1 MASISKETIKGLI
14 ETIQNLY
21 MADDIPWVIG
31 YSGGKDSTATLQLV
45 WYAIRELDPSKWLDS
60 PYLRQVD
67 EESLLTLLQRKPDG
81 FKTLLN
87 SSYSFIRDIVL
98 RRDILITILKI
109 RPHYIKLIPA
119 KHLSER
125 LFSIVNQAIE
135 KDTDELSKK
144 LLIDALVVAK
154 QELLDYKD
162 AQTMEIKE
170 NTSPSSSKTPSDT
183 GDETLP
189 NNTLSPSDEAE
200 NPNDESTEPEVNKE
214 SIEEPKELS
223 KEPVV
228 EIESEKESVST
239 KENND
244 NNNNSTDNSSLDPT
258 IQKAFMDASLGD
270 FTKSLEQKIIAI
282 VTDNNVKTNQEI
294 KELVIQHITQLSKN
308 LTAQQ
313 QTLELL
319 QQTLNEP
326 SKALINRFTEES
338 EKVSVCIN
346 DIHTILENQY
356 NEAKALSTNF
366 STLLEKPTQ
375 DFYNSLETQVINK
388 MNSCIN
394 DESGMQLQVEE
405 IKKKSIGSIEK
416 STQVVVDTT
425 NNLID
430 ALTTRYNQQKKIIE
444 EANNF
449 FDKKGLIQNIT
460 IIAVFVNLLLLFF
473 IFVTL
478 LIRG

>member
-1 MASISKETIKGLI
+1 MRPRSPEVIK
-14 ETIQNLY
+14 NL
-21 MADDIPWVIG
+21 
-31 YSGGKDSTATLQLV
+31 Q
-45 WYAIRELDPSKWLDS
+45 ELDPSKWLDS
-60 PYLRQVD
+60 PYLRQAD
-67 EESLLTLLQRKPDG
+67 EESLLTLLQRKPEG
-81 FKTLLN
+81 FNTLLN

-109 RPHYIKLIPA
+109 RPYYIKLIPV

-144 LLIDALVVAK
+144 LLIDALAVAK

-162 AQTMEIKE
+162 TQTMELKE
-170 NTSPSSSKTPSDT
+170 NTSPSSSTPQDIKAPSDT
-183 GDETLP
+183 VDETLP
-189 NNTLSPSDEAE
+189 DNTPSPSDELE
-200 NPNDESTEPEVNKE
+200 KPDDVPTEDEVNKE
-214 SIEEPKELS
+214 STEES
-223 KEPVV
+223 KEPIKEPVD
-228 EIESEKESVST
+228 EIESDIESIST
-239 KENND
+239 KESND
-244 NNNNSTDNSSLDPT
+244 ENSSTDTSSLDPT

-294 KELVIQHITQLSKN
+294 KELVTQHITQLSNN

-338 EKVSVCIN
+338 EKVSVRIN

-375 DFYNSLETQVINK
+375 DFYNSLETQIINK

>member
-1 MASISKETIKGLI
+1 MRPRSPEVIK
-14 ETIQNLY
+14 NL
-21 MADDIPWVIG
+21 
-31 YSGGKDSTATLQLV
+31 Q
-45 WYAIRELDPSKWLDS
+45 ELDPSKWLDS
-60 PYLRQVD
+60 PYLRQAD
-67 EESLLTLLQRKPDG
+67 EESLLTLLQRKPEG

-109 RPHYIKLIPA
+109 RPHYIKLIPV

-144 LLIDALVVAK
+144 LLIDALSVAK

-170 NTSPSSSKTPSDT
+170 NISPSSSDQQDIKTPSDT
-183 GDETLP
+183 GDERIP
-189 NNTLSPSDEAE
+189 NPPPSPSADAE
-200 NPNDESTEPEVNKE
+200 KPDDVPTEDEVNKE
-214 SIEEPKELS
+214 STEES
-223 KEPVV
+223 KEPIKEPVD
-228 EIESEKESVST
+228 EIESDIESVST
-239 KENND
+239 KESND
-244 NNNNSTDNSSLDPT
+244 ENSSTDTSSLDPT
-258 IQKAFMDASLGD
+258 IQKAFMDALLGD

-294 KELVIQHITQLSKN
+294 KELVTQYITQLSNN

-338 EKVSVCIN
+338 EKVTVRIS
-346 DIHTILENQY
+346 DIQSILENQY
-356 NEAKALSTNF
+356 NEAKTLSTNF

-405 IKKKSIGSIEK
+405 IKKKSIESIEK
-416 STQVVVDTT
+416 STQVVKDTT

-430 ALTTRYNQQKKIIE
+430 ALTTRYNQQKEIIE
-444 EANNF
+444 KSNNF

>member
-1 MASISKETIKGLI
+1 MRPRSPEVIK
-14 ETIQNLY
+14 NL
-21 MADDIPWVIG
+21 
-31 YSGGKDSTATLQLV
+31 Q
-45 WYAIRELDPSKWLDS
+45 ELDPSKWLDS
-60 PYLRQVD
+60 PYLRQAD
-67 EESLLTLLQRKPDG
+67 EESLLTLLQRKPEG

-109 RPHYIKLIPA
+109 RPHYIKLIPV

-144 LLIDALVVAK
+144 LLIDALSVAK

-170 NTSPSSSKTPSDT
+170 NISPSSSVQQDIKTPSDT
-183 GDETLP
+183 GDERIP
-189 NNTLSPSDEAE
+189 NPPPSPSADAE
-200 NPNDESTEPEVNKE
+200 KPDDVPTEDEVNKE
-214 SIEEPKELS
+214 STEEPKVPI
-223 KEPVV
+223 KEPLD
-228 EIESEKESVST
+228 EIESDIESVST
-239 KENND
+239 KESND
-244 NNNNSTDNSSLDPT
+244 ENNSTNSSSLDPI

-294 KELVIQHITQLSKN
+294 KVLVTEHITQLSNN

-338 EKVSVCIN
+338 EKVTVRIS
-346 DIHTILENQY
+346 DIQSILENQY
-356 NEAKALSTNF
+356 NEAKTLSTNF

-375 DFYNSLETQVINK
+375 DFYNSLETQIINK

-394 DESGMQLQVEE
+394 DESGMQLQVQE
-405 IKKKSIGSIEK
+405 INKKSIESIEK
-416 STQVVVDTT
+416 STQVVKDTT

-430 ALTTRYNQQKKIIE
+430 ALTTRYNQQKEIIE
-444 EANNF
+444 KANNF

>member
-1 MASISKETIKGLI
+1 MRPRSPEVIK
-14 ETIQNLY
+14 NL
-21 MADDIPWVIG
+21 
-31 YSGGKDSTATLQLV
+31 Q
-45 WYAIRELDPSKWLDS
+45 ELDPSKWLDS
-60 PYLRQVD
+60 PYLRQAD
-67 EESLLTLLQRKPDG
+67 EESLLTLLQRKPEG

-109 RPHYIKLIPA
+109 RPHYIKLIPV

-125 LFSIVNQAIE
+125 LFSIVNHAIE

-144 LLIDALVVAK
+144 LLIDALDVAK
-154 QELLDYKD
+154 QELSDYKD

-170 NTSPSSSKTPSDT
+170 NTSPSSSTQQDIKTPSDT

-189 NNTLSPSDEAE
+189 DTPTSPSDELE
-200 NPNDESTEPEVNKE
+200 KPKEVSTEPKVNEESTEKPKEPIVEIETEKE
-214 SIEEPKELS
+214 SI
-223 KEPVV
+223 
-228 EIESEKESVST
+228 ST
-239 KENND
+239 KENNNNDID
-244 NNNNSTDNSSLDPT
+244 NPSLDPI
-258 IQKAFMDASLGD
+258 IQKVFMDASLGD

-294 KELVIQHITQLSKN
+294 KELVTQHITQLSNN

-326 SKALINRFTEES
+326 SKALINRFSEES
-338 EKVSVCIN
+338 EKVSIRISEIN
-346 DIHTILENQY
+346 TLLENQY
-356 NEAKALSTNF
+356 NQAKELSTNF
-366 STLLEKPTQ
+366 SIVLEKPTQ
-375 DFYNSLETQVINK
+375 DLYDSLEKEIIHQIN
-388 MNSCIN
+388 NCIIN
-394 DESGMQLQVEE
+394 ESGIQLQVEE
-405 IKKKSIGSIEK
+405 IKNKSIESIENSNQAVK
-416 STQVVVDTT
+416 DTA

-430 ALTTRYNQQKKIIE
+430 ALTTRYNQQKEIIE
-444 EANNF
+444 KANNF

-473 IFVTL
+473 IFITL
-478 LIRG
+478 LLRG

>member
-1 MASISKETIKGLI
+1 MRPRSPEVIK
-14 ETIQNLY
+14 NL
-21 MADDIPWVIG
+21 
-31 YSGGKDSTATLQLV
+31 Q
-45 WYAIRELDPSKWLDS
+45 ELDPSKWLDS
-60 PYLRQVD
+60 PYLRQAD
-67 EESLLTLLQRKPDG
+67 EESLLTLLQRKPEG

-109 RPHYIKLIPA
+109 RPHYIKLIPV

-144 LLIDALVVAK
+144 LLIDALSVAK

-170 NTSPSSSKTPSDT
+170 NISPSSSAQQDIKMPSDT
-183 GDETLP
+183 GDERIP
-189 NNTLSPSDEAE
+189 NPSPSPSDDAEKPDDVPTEA
-200 NPNDESTEPEVNKE
+200 EVNKE
-214 SIEEPKELS
+214 STEEPKELI
-223 KEPVV
+223 KEPVD
-228 EIESEKESVST
+228 EIESETESVST
-239 KENND
+239 KESNNE
-244 NNNNSTDNSSLDPT
+244 NNSTDSSSLDPI

-294 KELVIQHITQLSKN
+294 KELVTQHITQLSNN

>member
-1 MASISKETIKGLI
+1 MRPRSPEVIK
-14 ETIQNLY
+14 NL
-21 MADDIPWVIG
+21 
-31 YSGGKDSTATLQLV
+31 Q
-45 WYAIRELDPSKWLDS
+45 ELDPSKWLDS
-60 PYLRQVD
+60 PYLRQAD
-67 EESLLTLLQRKPDG
+67 EESLLTLLQRKPEG

-144 LLIDALVVAK
+144 LLIDALAIAK

-170 NTSPSSSKTPSDT
+170 NTSPSSSTPQDTKTPSDT

-189 NNTLSPSDEAE
+189 NNPPSPSDEVE
-200 NPNDESTEPEVNKE
+200 TPNDESPEPEVNKE
-214 SIEEPKELS
+214 SIEEPEELM

-228 EIESEKESVST
+228 EIESETESVST

-244 NNNNSTDNSSLDPT
+244 NNNSTDNSSLDSA
-258 IQKAFMDASLGD
+258 IQKAFMAASLGD

-282 VTDNNVKTNQEI
+282 VADNNVKTNQEI
-294 KELVIQHITQLSKN
+294 KELVTQHITQLSNN

-338 EKVSVCIN
+338 EKVTVRIS
-346 DIHTILENQY
+346 DIQSILENQY
-356 NEAKALSTNF
+356 NEAKTLSTNF

-405 IKKKSIGSIEK
+405 IKKKSIWSIEK
-416 STQVVVDTT
+416 STQVVKDTT

-430 ALTTRYNQQKKIIE
+430 ALTTRYNQQKEIIE
-444 EANNF
+444 KSNNF

>member
-1 MASISKETIKGLI
+1 MRPRSPEVIK
-14 ETIQNLY
+14 NL
-21 MADDIPWVIG
+21 
-31 YSGGKDSTATLQLV
+31 Q
-45 WYAIRELDPSKWLDS
+45 ELDPSKWLDS
-60 PYLRQVD
+60 PYLRQAD
-67 EESLLTLLQRKPDG
+67 EESLLTLLQRKPEG

-109 RPHYIKLIPA
+109 RPHYIKLIPV

-144 LLIDALVVAK
+144 LLIDALDVAK
-154 QELLDYKD
+154 QELSDYKD

-170 NTSPSSSKTPSDT
+170 NTSPSSSTQQDIKTPSDT

-189 NNTLSPSDEAE
+189 DTPTSPSDELE
-200 NPNDESTEPEVNKE
+200 KPKEVSTEPKVNEESTEKPKEPIVEIETEKE
-214 SIEEPKELS
+214 SI
-223 KEPVV
+223 
-228 EIESEKESVST
+228 ST
-239 KENND
+239 KENNNNDID
-244 NNNNSTDNSSLDPT
+244 NPSLDPI
-258 IQKAFMDASLGD
+258 IQKVFMDASLGD

-282 VTDNNVKTNQEI
+282 VNDNNVKTNQEI
-294 KELVIQHITQLSKN
+294 KELVTQHITQLSNN

-326 SKALINRFTEES
+326 SKALINRFSEES
-338 EKVSVCIN
+338 EKVSIRISEIN
-346 DIHTILENQY
+346 TLLENQY
-356 NEAKALSTNF
+356 NQAKELSTNF
-366 STLLEKPTQ
+366 SIVLEKPTQ
-375 DFYNSLETQVINK
+375 DLYDSLEKEIIHQIN
-388 MNSCIN
+388 NCIIN
-394 DESGMQLQVEE
+394 ESGIQLQVEE
-405 IKKKSIGSIEK
+405 IKNKSIESIENSNQAVK
-416 STQVVVDTT
+416 DTA

-430 ALTTRYNQQKKIIE
+430 ALTTRYNQQKEIIE
-444 EANNF
+444 KANNF

-473 IFVTL
+473 IFITL
-478 LIRG
+478 LLRG

>member
-1 MASISKETIKGLI
+1 MRPRSPEVIK
-14 ETIQNLY
+14 NL
-21 MADDIPWVIG
+21 
-31 YSGGKDSTATLQLV
+31 Q
-45 WYAIRELDPSKWLDS
+45 ELDPSKWLDS
-60 PYLRQVD
+60 PYLRQAD
-67 EESLLTLLQRKPDG
+67 EESLMTLLQRKPEG

-144 LLIDALVVAK
+144 LLIDALAVAK

-170 NTSPSSSKTPSDT
+170 NTSPSSSTPQDTKTPSDT

-189 NNTLSPSDEAE
+189 NNPPSPSDEVE
-200 NPNDESTEPEVNKE
+200 TPNDESPEPEVNKE
-214 SIEEPKELS
+214 SIEEPEELM

-228 EIESEKESVST
+228 EIESETESVLT

-244 NNNNSTDNSSLDPT
+244 NNNSTDNSSLDPA
-258 IQKAFMDASLGD
+258 IQKAFMAASLGD

-294 KELVIQHITQLSKN
+294 KELVTQHITQLSNN

-338 EKVSVCIN
+338 EKVSVRIN

-375 DFYNSLETQVINK
+375 DFYNSLETQIINK

>member
-1 MASISKETIKGLI
+1 MRPRSPEVIK
-14 ETIQNLY
+14 NL
-21 MADDIPWVIG
+21 
-31 YSGGKDSTATLQLV
+31 Q
-45 WYAIRELDPSKWLDS
+45 ELDPSKWLDS
-60 PYLRQVD
+60 PYLRQAD
-67 EESLLTLLQRKPDG
+67 EESLLTLLQRKPEG

-109 RPHYIKLIPA
+109 RPHYIKLIPV

-144 LLIDALVVAK
+144 LLIDALSVAK

-170 NTSPSSSKTPSDT
+170 NISPP
-183 GDETLP
+183 P
-189 NNTLSPSDEAE
+189 SPSDDV
-200 NPNDESTEPEVNKE
+200 PTEDEVNKE
-214 SIEEPKELS
+214 STEEPKEPI
-223 KEPVV
+223 KEPVD
-228 EIESEKESVST
+228 EIKSETESVPTKES
-239 KENND
+239 ND
-244 NNNNSTDNSSLDPT
+244 ENNSTDSSSLDPT

-294 KELVIQHITQLSKN
+294 KELVTQHITQLSNN
-308 LTAQQ
+308 LNAQQ
-313 QTLELL
+313 QTLDLL

-338 EKVSVCIN
+338 EKVTVCIS
-346 DIHTILENQY
+346 DIQSILENQY
-356 NEAKALSTNF
+356 NEAKTLSTNF

-375 DFYNSLETQVINK
+375 DLYNSLETQIINN

-394 DESGMQLQVEE
+394 DESGMQLQVQE
-405 IKKKSIGSIEK
+405 IKNKSIESIEK
-416 STQVVVDTT
+416 STQVVKDTT

-430 ALTTRYNQQKKIIE
+430 ALTTRYNQQKEIIE
-444 EANNF
+444 KSNNF

>member
-1 MASISKETIKGLI
+1 MRPRSPEVIK
-14 ETIQNLY
+14 NL
-21 MADDIPWVIG
+21 
-31 YSGGKDSTATLQLV
+31 Q
-45 WYAIRELDPSKWLDS
+45 ELDPSKWLDS
-60 PYLRQVD
+60 PYLRQAD
-67 EESLLTLLQRKPDG
+67 EESLLTLLQRKPEG

-87 SSYSFIRDIVL
+87 SSYSFILDIVL

-109 RPHYIKLIPA
+109 RPHYIKLIPV

-144 LLIDALVVAK
+144 LLIDALDVAK
-154 QELLDYKD
+154 QELSDYKD

-170 NTSPSSSKTPSDT
+170 NTSPSSSTQQDIKTPSDT

-189 NNTLSPSDEAE
+189 DTPTSPSDELE
-200 NPNDESTEPEVNKE
+200 KPKEVSTEPKVNEESTEKPKEPIVEIETEKE
-214 SIEEPKELS
+214 SI
-223 KEPVV
+223 
-228 EIESEKESVST
+228 ST
-239 KENND
+239 KENNNNDID
-244 NNNNSTDNSSLDPT
+244 NPSLDPI
-258 IQKAFMDASLGD
+258 IQKVFMDASLGD

-294 KELVIQHITQLSKN
+294 KELVTQHITQLSNN

-326 SKALINRFTEES
+326 SKALINRFSEES
-338 EKVSVCIN
+338 EKVSIRISEIN
-346 DIHTILENQY
+346 TLLENQY
-356 NEAKALSTNF
+356 NQAKELSTNF
-366 STLLEKPTQ
+366 SIVLEKPTQ
-375 DFYNSLETQVINK
+375 DLYDSLEKEIIHQIN
-388 MNSCIN
+388 NCIIN
-394 DESGMQLQVEE
+394 ESGIQLQVEE
-405 IKKKSIGSIEK
+405 IKNKSIESIENSNQAVK
-416 STQVVVDTT
+416 DTS

-430 ALTTRYNQQKKIIE
+430 ALTTRYNQQKEIIE
-444 EANNF
+444 KANNF

-473 IFVTL
+473 IFITL
-478 LIRG
+478 LLRG

>member
-1 MASISKETIKGLI
+1 MRPRSPEVIK
-14 ETIQNLY
+14 NL
-21 MADDIPWVIG
+21 
-31 YSGGKDSTATLQLV
+31 Q
-45 WYAIRELDPSKWLDS
+45 ELDPSKWLDS
-60 PYLRQVD
+60 PYLRQAD

-109 RPHYIKLIPA
+109 RPHYIKLIPV

-144 LLIDALVVAK
+144 LLIDALSVAK

-170 NTSPSSSKTPSDT
+170 NISPSSSAQQDIKMPSDT
-183 GDETLP
+183 GDERIP
-189 NNTLSPSDEAE
+189 NPSPSPSDDAEKPDDVPTEA
-200 NPNDESTEPEVNKE
+200 EVNKE
-214 SIEEPKELS
+214 STEEPKELI
-223 KEPVV
+223 KEPVD
-228 EIESEKESVST
+228 EIESETESVST
-239 KENND
+239 KESND
-244 NNNNSTDNSSLDPT
+244 ENNSTDSSSLDPI

-294 KELVIQHITQLSKN
+294 KELVTQHITQLSNN

>member
-1 MASISKETIKGLI
+1 MRPRSPEVIK
-14 ETIQNLY
+14 NL
-21 MADDIPWVIG
+21 
-31 YSGGKDSTATLQLV
+31 Q
-45 WYAIRELDPSKWLDS
+45 ELDPSKWLDS
-60 PYLRQVD
+60 PYLRQAD

-109 RPHYIKLIPA
+109 RPHYIKLIPV

-144 LLIDALVVAK
+144 LLIDALSVAK

-162 AQTMEIKE
+162 TQTMEIKE
-170 NTSPSSSKTPSDT
+170 NISPSSSNQQDIKTPSDT
-183 GDETLP
+183 GDERIP
-189 NNTLSPSDEAE
+189 NPPLSPSADAE
-200 NPNDESTEPEVNKE
+200 KPDDVPTEDEVNKE
-214 SIEEPKELS
+214 STEES
-223 KEPVV
+223 KEPVD
-228 EIESEKESVST
+228 EIESDIESVST
-239 KENND
+239 KESND
-244 NNNNSTDNSSLDPT
+244 ENSSTDTSSLDPT
-258 IQKAFMDASLGD
+258 IQKAFMDASLSD

-294 KELVIQHITQLSKN
+294 KELVTQHITQLSKN

-338 EKVSVCIN
+338 EKVTVCIS
-346 DIHTILENQY
+346 DIQSILENQY
-356 NEAKALSTNF
+356 NEAKTLSTNF

-375 DFYNSLETQVINK
+375 DFYNSLETQIINK

>member
-1 MASISKETIKGLI
+1 MRPRSPEVIK
-14 ETIQNLY
+14 NL
-21 MADDIPWVIG
+21 
-31 YSGGKDSTATLQLV
+31 Q
-45 WYAIRELDPSKWLDS
+45 ELDPSKWLDS
-60 PYLRQVD
+60 PYLRQAD
-67 EESLLTLLQRKPDG
+67 EESLLTLLQRKPEG

-109 RPHYIKLIPA
+109 RPHYIKLIPV

-144 LLIDALVVAK
+144 LLIDALAVAK

-162 AQTMEIKE
+162 TQTMEIKE
-170 NTSPSSSKTPSDT
+170 NTSPSSSAQQDIKTPSDT
-183 GDETLP
+183 GDERIP
-189 NNTLSPSDEAE
+189 NPPPSPSDDAEKPDDVPTEA
-200 NPNDESTEPEVNKE
+200 EVNKE
-214 SIEEPKELS
+214 STEEPKELI
-223 KEPVV
+223 KEPVD
-228 EIESEKESVST
+228 EIESETESVST

-244 NNNNSTDNSSLDPT
+244 ENNSTDSSSIDPT

-294 KELVIQHITQLSKN
+294 KELVTQHITQLSNN
-308 LTAQQ
+308 LKTQQ
-313 QTLELL
+313 QTLDLL

-338 EKVSVCIN
+338 EKVSARIN

-388 MNSCIN
+388 MNSYIN

>member
-1 MASISKETIKGLI
+1 MRPRSPEVIK
-14 ETIQNLY
+14 NL
-21 MADDIPWVIG
+21 
-31 YSGGKDSTATLQLV
+31 Q
-45 WYAIRELDPSKWLDS
+45 ELDPSKWLDS
-60 PYLRQVD
+60 PYLRQAD
-67 EESLLTLLQRKPDG
+67 EESLLTLLQRKPEG

-109 RPHYIKLIPA
+109 RPHYIKLIPV

-144 LLIDALVVAK
+144 LLIDALSVAK

-170 NTSPSSSKTPSDT
+170 NISPSSSAQQDIKTPSDT
-183 GDETLP
+183 GDERIP
-189 NNTLSPSDEAE
+189 NPSPSPSDDAEKPDDVPTEA
-200 NPNDESTEPEVNKE
+200 EVNKE
-214 SIEEPKELS
+214 STEEPKELI
-223 KEPVV
+223 KEPVD
-228 EIESEKESVST
+228 EIESETESVST
-239 KENND
+239 KESND
-244 NNNNSTDNSSLDPT
+244 ENNSTDSSSLDPI

-294 KELVIQHITQLSKN
+294 KELVTQHITQLSNN

-338 EKVSVCIN
+338 EKVTARVS
-346 DIHTILENQY
+346 DIQSILENQY
-356 NEAKALSTNF
+356 NEAKTLSTNF

-388 MNSCIN
+388 MNSYIN

-416 STQVVVDTT
+416 STQVVIDTT

>member
-1 MASISKETIKGLI
+1 MRPRSPEVIK
-14 ETIQNLY
+14 NL
-21 MADDIPWVIG
+21 
-31 YSGGKDSTATLQLV
+31 Q
-45 WYAIRELDPSKWLDS
+45 ELDPSKWLDS
-60 PYLRQVD
+60 PYLRQAD
-67 EESLLTLLQRKPDG
+67 EESLLTLLQRKPEG

-144 LLIDALVVAK
+144 LLIDALAVAK

-170 NTSPSSSKTPSDT
+170 NTSPSSSTPQDTKTPSDT

-189 NNTLSPSDEAE
+189 NNPPSPSDEVE
-200 NPNDESTEPEVNKE
+200 TPNDESPEPEVNKE
-214 SIEEPKELS
+214 SIEEPEELM

-228 EIESEKESVST
+228 EIESETESVLT

-244 NNNNSTDNSSLDPT
+244 NNNSTDNSSLDPA

-282 VTDNNVKTNQEI
+282 VADNNVKTNQEI
-294 KELVIQHITQLSKN
+294 KELVTQHITQLSNN

-338 EKVSVCIN
+338 EKVSVRIN

-375 DFYNSLETQVINK
+375 DFYNSLETQIINK
-388 MNSCIN
+388 MNSCVN

>member
-1 MASISKETIKGLI
+1 MRPRSPEVIK
-14 ETIQNLY
+14 NL
-21 MADDIPWVIG
+21 
-31 YSGGKDSTATLQLV
+31 Q
-45 WYAIRELDPSKWLDS
+45 ELDPSKWLDS
-60 PYLRQVD
+60 PYLRQAD
-67 EESLLTLLQRKPDG
+67 EESLLTLLQRKPEG

-109 RPHYIKLIPA
+109 RPHYIKLIPV

-135 KDTDELSKK
+135 KNTDELSKK
-144 LLIDALVVAK
+144 LLIDALDVAK
-154 QELLDYKD
+154 QELSDYKD

-170 NTSPSSSKTPSDT
+170 NTSPSSSTQQDIKTPSDT

-189 NNTLSPSDEAE
+189 DTPTSPSDELE
-200 NPNDESTEPEVNKE
+200 KPKEVSTEPKVNEESTEKPKEPIVEIETEKE
-214 SIEEPKELS
+214 SI
-223 KEPVV
+223 
-228 EIESEKESVST
+228 ST
-239 KENND
+239 KENNNNDID
-244 NNNNSTDNSSLDPT
+244 NPSLDPI
-258 IQKAFMDASLGD
+258 IQKVFMDASLGD

-294 KELVIQHITQLSKN
+294 KELVTQHITQLSNN

-326 SKALINRFTEES
+326 SKALINRFSEES
-338 EKVSVCIN
+338 EKVSIRISEIN
-346 DIHTILENQY
+346 TLLENQY
-356 NEAKALSTNF
+356 NQAKELSTNF
-366 STLLEKPTQ
+366 SIVLEKPTQ
-375 DFYNSLETQVINK
+375 DLYDSLEKEIIHQIN
-388 MNSCIN
+388 NCIIN
-394 DESGMQLQVEE
+394 ESGIQLQVEE
-405 IKKKSIGSIEK
+405 IKNKSIESIENSNQAVK
-416 STQVVVDTT
+416 DTS

-430 ALTTRYNQQKKIIE
+430 ALTTRYNQQKEIIE
-444 EANNF
+444 KANNF

-473 IFVTL
+473 IFITL
-478 LIRG
+478 LLRG

>member
-1 MASISKETIKGLI
+1 MRPRSPEVIK
-14 ETIQNLY
+14 NL
-21 MADDIPWVIG
+21 
-31 YSGGKDSTATLQLV
+31 Q
-45 WYAIRELDPSKWLDS
+45 ELDPSKWLDS
-60 PYLRQVD
+60 PYLRQAD
-67 EESLLTLLQRKPDG
+67 EESLLTLLQRKPEG

-109 RPHYIKLIPA
+109 RPHYIKLIPV

-144 LLIDALVVAK
+144 LLIDALAVAK

-162 AQTMEIKE
+162 TQTMELKE
-170 NTSPSSSKTPSDT
+170 NTSPSSSTQQDIKAPSDT
-183 GDETLP
+183 VDETLP
-189 NNTLSPSDEAE
+189 DNTPSPSDELE
-200 NPNDESTEPEVNKE
+200 KPNEVSTEPEVNEE
-214 SIEEPKELS
+214 SIEEHKEPI

-228 EIESEKESVST
+228 EIESKTESVST

-244 NNNNSTDNSSLDPT
+244 NNNFTDNSSLDPA
-258 IQKAFMDASLGD
+258 IQKAFMEASLGD

-294 KELVIQHITQLSKN
+294 KELVTQHITQLSNN

-338 EKVSVCIN
+338 EKVTVRIS
-346 DIHTILENQY
+346 DIQSILENQY
-356 NEAKALSTNF
+356 NEAKTLSTNF

-375 DFYNSLETQVINK
+375 DLYNSLETQIINN

-394 DESGMQLQVEE
+394 DESGIQLQVQE
-405 IKKKSIGSIEK
+405 IKNKSIESIEK
-416 STQVVVDTT
+416 STQVVKDTT

-430 ALTTRYNQQKKIIE
+430 ALTTRYNQQKEIIE
-444 EANNF
+444 KSNNF

>member
-1 MASISKETIKGLI
+1 MRPRSPEVIK
-14 ETIQNLY
+14 NL
-21 MADDIPWVIG
+21 
-31 YSGGKDSTATLQLV
+31 Q
-45 WYAIRELDPSKWLDS
+45 ELDPSKWLDS
-60 PYLRQVD
+60 PYLRQAD
-67 EESLLTLLQRKPDG
+67 EESLLTLLQRKPEG

-144 LLIDALVVAK
+144 LLIDALAVAK

-170 NTSPSSSKTPSDT
+170 NTSPSSSTPQDTKTPSDT

-189 NNTLSPSDEAE
+189 NNPPSPSDEVE
-200 NPNDESTEPEVNKE
+200 TPNDESPEPEVNKE
-214 SIEEPKELS
+214 SIEEPEELI

-228 EIESEKESVST
+228 EIESETESVST

-244 NNNNSTDNSSLDPT
+244 NNNSTDNSSLDPA
-258 IQKAFMDASLGD
+258 IQKAFMAASLGD
-270 FTKSLEQKIIAI
+270 FSKSLEQKIIAI
-282 VTDNNVKTNQEI
+282 VADNNVKTNQEI
-294 KELVIQHITQLSKN
+294 KELVTQHITQLSNN

-338 EKVSVCIN
+338 EKVSVRIN
-346 DIHTILENQY
+346 DIHTILKNQY

-375 DFYNSLETQVINK
+375 DFYNSLETQIINK

>member
-1 MASISKETIKGLI
+1 MRPRSPEVIK
-14 ETIQNLY
+14 NL
-21 MADDIPWVIG
+21 
-31 YSGGKDSTATLQLV
+31 Q
-45 WYAIRELDPSKWLDS
+45 ELDPSKWLDS
-60 PYLRQVD
+60 PYLRQAD
-67 EESLLTLLQRKPDG
+67 EESLLTLLQRKPEG

-109 RPHYIKLIPA
+109 RPHYIKLIPV

-144 LLIDALVVAK
+144 LLIDALAVAK

-170 NTSPSSSKTPSDT
+170 NTSPSSSTPQDTKTPSDT

-189 NNTLSPSDEAE
+189 NNPPSPSDEVE
-200 NPNDESTEPEVNKE
+200 TPNDESPEPEVNKE
-214 SIEEPKELS
+214 SIEEPEELM

-228 EIESEKESVST
+228 EIESETESVLT

-244 NNNNSTDNSSLDPT
+244 NNNSTDNSSLDPA
-258 IQKAFMDASLGD
+258 IQKAFMAASLGD

-282 VTDNNVKTNQEI
+282 VADNNVKTNQEI
-294 KELVIQHITQLSKN
+294 KELVTQHITQLSNN

-338 EKVSVCIN
+338 EKVSVRIN

-375 DFYNSLETQVINK
+375 DFYNSLETQIINK
-388 MNSCIN
+388 MNSCVN

>member
-1 MASISKETIKGLI
+1 MRPRSPEVIK
-14 ETIQNLY
+14 NL
-21 MADDIPWVIG
+21 
-31 YSGGKDSTATLQLV
+31 Q
-45 WYAIRELDPSKWLDS
+45 ELNPSKWLDS
-60 PYLRQVD
+60 PYLRQAD
-67 EESLLTLLQRKPDG
+67 EESLLTLLQRKPEG

-109 RPHYIKLIPA
+109 RPHYIKLIPV

-144 LLIDALVVAK
+144 LLIDALAVAK

-162 AQTMEIKE
+162 TQTMELKE
-170 NTSPSSSKTPSDT
+170 NTSPSSSTQQDIKAPSDT
-183 GDETLP
+183 VDETLP
-189 NNTLSPSDEAE
+189 DNTPSPSDELE
-200 NPNDESTEPEVNKE
+200 KPNEVSTEPEVNEE
-214 SIEEPKELS
+214 SIEEHKEPI

-228 EIESEKESVST
+228 EIESKTESVST

-244 NNNNSTDNSSLDPT
+244 NNNFTDNSSLDPA
-258 IQKAFMDASLGD
+258 IQKAFMEASLGD
-270 FTKSLEQKIIAI
+270 FTKSLEQKLIAI

-294 KELVIQHITQLSKN
+294 KELVTQHITQLSNN

-338 EKVSVCIN
+338 EKVSVRIN

-375 DFYNSLETQVINK
+375 DFYNSLETQIINK

>member
-1 MASISKETIKGLI
+1 MRPRSPEVIK
-14 ETIQNLY
+14 NL
-21 MADDIPWVIG
+21 
-31 YSGGKDSTATLQLV
+31 Q
-45 WYAIRELDPSKWLDS
+45 ELDPSKWLDS
-60 PYLRQVD
+60 PYLRQAD
-67 EESLLTLLQRKPDG
+67 EESLLTLLQRKPEG

-109 RPHYIKLIPA
+109 RPHYIKLIPV

-144 LLIDALVVAK
+144 LLIDALAVAK

-170 NTSPSSSKTPSDT
+170 NISPSSLAQQDIKTPSDT
-183 GDETLP
+183 GDERIP
-189 NNTLSPSDEAE
+189 NPPPSPSDDAEKPDDVPTEA
-200 NPNDESTEPEVNKE
+200 EVNKE
-214 SIEEPKELS
+214 STEEPKELI
-223 KEPVV
+223 KEPVD
-228 EIESEKESVST
+228 EIESETESVST
-239 KENND
+239 KESND
-244 NNNNSTDNSSLDPT
+244 ENNSTDSSSLDPT

-294 KELVIQHITQLSKN
+294 KELVTQHITQLSNN
-308 LTAQQ
+308 LKAQQ
-313 QTLELL
+313 QTLNLL

-326 SKALINRFTEES
+326 SKALIDHFTEES
-338 EKVSVCIN
+338 EKVTVCIS
-346 DIHTILENQY
+346 DIQSILENQY
-356 NEAKALSTNF
+356 NEAKTLSTNF

>member
-1 MASISKETIKGLI
+1 MRPRSPEVIK
-14 ETIQNLY
+14 NL
-21 MADDIPWVIG
+21 
-31 YSGGKDSTATLQLV
+31 Q
-45 WYAIRELDPSKWLDS
+45 ELDPSKWLDS
-60 PYLRQVD
+60 PYLRQAD
-67 EESLLTLLQRKPDG
+67 EESLLTLLQRKPEG

-109 RPHYIKLIPA
+109 RPHYIKLIPV

-144 LLIDALVVAK
+144 LLIDALDVAK
-154 QELLDYKD
+154 QELSDYKD

-170 NTSPSSSKTPSDT
+170 NTSPSSSTQQDIKTPSDT

-189 NNTLSPSDEAE
+189 DTPTSPSDELE
-200 NPNDESTEPEVNKE
+200 KPKEVSTEPKVNEESTEKPKEPIVEIETEKE
-214 SIEEPKELS
+214 SI
-223 KEPVV
+223 
-228 EIESEKESVST
+228 ST
-239 KENND
+239 KENNNNDID
-244 NNNNSTDNSSLDPT
+244 NPSLDPI
-258 IQKAFMDASLGD
+258 IQKVFMDASLGD

-294 KELVIQHITQLSKN
+294 KELVTQHITQLSNN

-326 SKALINRFTEES
+326 SKALINRFSEES
-338 EKVSVCIN
+338 EKVSIRISEIN
-346 DIHTILENQY
+346 TLLENQY
-356 NEAKALSTNF
+356 NQAKELSTNF
-366 STLLEKPTQ
+366 SIVLEKPTQ
-375 DFYNSLETQVINK
+375 DLYDSLEKEIIHKIN
-388 MNSCIN
+388 NCIIN
-394 DESGMQLQVEE
+394 ESGIQLQVEE
-405 IKKKSIGSIEK
+405 IKNKSIESIENSNQAVK
-416 STQVVVDTT
+416 DTA
-425 NNLID
+425 NNLIN
-430 ALTTRYNQQKKIIE
+430 ALTTRYNQQKEIIE
-444 EANNF
+444 KANNF

-473 IFVTL
+473 IFITL
-478 LIRG
+478 LLRG

>member
-1 MASISKETIKGLI
+1 MRPRSPEVIK
-14 ETIQNLY
+14 NL
-21 MADDIPWVIG
+21 
-31 YSGGKDSTATLQLV
+31 Q
-45 WYAIRELDPSKWLDS
+45 ELDPSKWLDS
-60 PYLRQVD
+60 PYLRQAD
-67 EESLLTLLQRKPDG
+67 EESLLTLLQRKPEG

-144 LLIDALVVAK
+144 LLIDALAVAK

-170 NTSPSSSKTPSDT
+170 NTSPSSSTPQDTKTPSDT

-189 NNTLSPSDEAE
+189 NNPPSPSDEVE
-200 NPNDESTEPEVNKE
+200 TPNDESPEPEVNKE
-214 SIEEPKELS
+214 SIEEPEELI

-228 EIESEKESVST
+228 EIESETESVST

-244 NNNNSTDNSSLDPT
+244 NNNSTDNSSLDPA
-258 IQKAFMDASLGD
+258 IQKAFMAASLGD

-282 VTDNNVKTNQEI
+282 VADNNVKTNQEI
-294 KELVIQHITQLSKN
+294 KELVTQHITQLSNN

-319 QQTLNEP
+319 QQTLDEP

-338 EKVSVCIN
+338 EKVSVRIN

-375 DFYNSLETQVINK
+375 DFYNSLETQIINK

-405 IKKKSIGSIEK
+405 IKKKSIESIEK
-416 STQVVVDTT
+416 STQVVKDTT

-430 ALTTRYNQQKKIIE
+430 ALTTRYNQQKEIIE
-444 EANNF
+444 KANNF

>member
-1 MASISKETIKGLI
+1 MRPRSPEVIK
-14 ETIQNLY
+14 NL
-21 MADDIPWVIG
+21 
-31 YSGGKDSTATLQLV
+31 Q
-45 WYAIRELDPSKWLDS
+45 ELDPSKWLDS
-60 PYLRQVD
+60 PYLRQAD
-67 EESLLTLLQRKPDG
+67 EESLLTLLQRKPEG

-109 RPHYIKLIPA
+109 RPHYIKLIPV

-144 LLIDALVVAK
+144 LLIDALDVAK
-154 QELLDYKD
+154 QELSDYKD

-170 NTSPSSSKTPSDT
+170 NTSPSSSTQQDIKTPSDT

-189 NNTLSPSDEAE
+189 DTPTSPSDELE
-200 NPNDESTEPEVNKE
+200 KPKEVSTEPKVNEESTEKPKEPIVEIETEKE
-214 SIEEPKELS
+214 SI
-223 KEPVV
+223 
-228 EIESEKESVST
+228 ST
-239 KENND
+239 KENNNNDID
-244 NNNNSTDNSSLDPT
+244 NPSLDPI
-258 IQKAFMDASLGD
+258 IQKVFMDASLGD

-282 VTDNNVKTNQEI
+282 VTDNNVKNNQEI
-294 KELVIQHITQLSKN
+294 KELVTQHITQLSNN

-326 SKALINRFTEES
+326 SKALINRFSEES
-338 EKVSVCIN
+338 EKVSIRISEIN
-346 DIHTILENQY
+346 TLLENQY
-356 NEAKALSTNF
+356 NQAKELSTNF
-366 STLLEKPTQ
+366 SIVLEKPTQ
-375 DFYNSLETQVINK
+375 DLYDSLEKEIIHQIN
-388 MNSCIN
+388 NCIIN
-394 DESGMQLQVEE
+394 ESGIQLQVEE
-405 IKKKSIGSIEK
+405 IKNKSIESIENSNQAVK
-416 STQVVVDTT
+416 DTS

-430 ALTTRYNQQKKIIE
+430 ALTTRYNQQKEIIE
-444 EANNF
+444 KANNF

-473 IFVTL
+473 IFITL
-478 LIRG
+478 LLRG

>member
-1 MASISKETIKGLI
+1 MRPRSPEVIK
-14 ETIQNLY
+14 NL
-21 MADDIPWVIG
+21 
-31 YSGGKDSTATLQLV
+31 Q
-45 WYAIRELDPSKWLDS
+45 ELDPSKWLDS

-144 LLIDALVVAK
+144 LLIDALVIAK

-189 NNTLSPSDEAE
+189 NNTLSPSDETE

-228 EIESEKESVST
+228 EIESETESVST
-239 KENND
+239 KESND
-244 NNNNSTDNSSLDPT
+244 DNNSTDNSLDPT
-258 IQKAFMDASLGD
+258 IQKAFMNASLGD
-270 FTKSLEQKIIAI
+270 FTKSLEEKIIAI

-294 KELVIQHITQLSKN
+294 KELVTQHITQLSNN

>member
-1 MASISKETIKGLI
+1 MRPRSPEVIK
-14 ETIQNLY
+14 NL
-21 MADDIPWVIG
+21 
-31 YSGGKDSTATLQLV
+31 Q
-45 WYAIRELDPSKWLDS
+45 ELDPSKWLDS
-60 PYLRQVD
+60 PYLRQAD
-67 EESLLTLLQRKPDG
+67 EESLLTLLQRKPEG

-109 RPHYIKLIPA
+109 RPHYIKLIPV

-144 LLIDALVVAK
+144 LLIDALAVAK

-162 AQTMEIKE
+162 TQTMELKE
-170 NTSPSSSKTPSDT
+170 NTSPSSSTQQDIKAPSDT
-183 GDETLP
+183 VDETLP
-189 NNTLSPSDEAE
+189 DNTPSPSDELE
-200 NPNDESTEPEVNKE
+200 KPNEVSTEPEFNEE
-214 SIEEPKELS
+214 SIEEHKEPI

-228 EIESEKESVST
+228 EIESKTESVST

-244 NNNNSTDNSSLDPT
+244 NNNFTDNSSLDPA
-258 IQKAFMDASLGD
+258 IQKAFMEASLGD

-294 KELVIQHITQLSKN
+294 KELVTQHITQLSNN

-338 EKVSVCIN
+338 EKVSVRIN

-375 DFYNSLETQVINK
+375 DFYNSLETQIINK
-388 MNSCIN
+388 MNSCVN

>member
-1 MASISKETIKGLI
+1 MRPRSPEVIK
-14 ETIQNLY
+14 NL
-21 MADDIPWVIG
+21 
-31 YSGGKDSTATLQLV
+31 Q
-45 WYAIRELDPSKWLDS
+45 ELDPSKWLDS
-60 PYLRQVD
+60 PYLRQAD
-67 EESLLTLLQRKPDG
+67 EESLLTLLQRKPEG

-144 LLIDALVVAK
+144 LLIDALAVAK

-170 NTSPSSSKTPSDT
+170 NTSPSSSTPQDTKTPSDT

-189 NNTLSPSDEAE
+189 NNPPSPSDEVE
-200 NPNDESTEPEVNKE
+200 TPNDESPEPEVNKE
-214 SIEEPKELS
+214 SIEEPEELI

-228 EIESEKESVST
+228 EIESETESVST

-244 NNNNSTDNSSLDPT
+244 NNNSTDNSSLDPA
-258 IQKAFMDASLGD
+258 IQKAFMAASLGD
-270 FTKSLEQKIIAI
+270 FTKFLEQKIIAI
-282 VTDNNVKTNQEI
+282 VADNNVKTNQEI
-294 KELVIQHITQLSKN
+294 KELVTQHITQLSNN

-338 EKVSVCIN
+338 EKVSVRIN

-375 DFYNSLETQVINK
+375 DFYNSLETQIINK

-405 IKKKSIGSIEK
+405 IKKKSIESIEK
-416 STQVVVDTT
+416 STQVVKDTT

-430 ALTTRYNQQKKIIE
+430 ALTTRYNQQKEIIE
-444 EANNF
+444 KANNF

>member
-1 MASISKETIKGLI
+1 MRPRSPEVIK
-14 ETIQNLY
+14 NL
-21 MADDIPWVIG
+21 
-31 YSGGKDSTATLQLV
+31 Q
-45 WYAIRELDPSKWLDS
+45 ELDPSKWLDS
-60 PYLRQVD
+60 PYLRQAD
-67 EESLLTLLQRKPDG
+67 EESLLTLLQRKPEG

-144 LLIDALVVAK
+144 LLIDALAVAK

-170 NTSPSSSKTPSDT
+170 NTSPSSSTPQDTKTPSDT

-189 NNTLSPSDEAE
+189 NNPPSPSDEVE
-200 NPNDESTEPEVNKE
+200 TPNDESPEPEVNKE
-214 SIEEPKELS
+214 SIEEPEELI

-228 EIESEKESVST
+228 EIESETESVST

-244 NNNNSTDNSSLDPT
+244 NNNSTDNSSLDPA
-258 IQKAFMDASLGD
+258 IQKAFMAASLGD
-270 FTKSLEQKIIAI
+270 FIKSLEQKIIAI
-282 VTDNNVKTNQEI
+282 VADNNVKTNQEI
-294 KELVIQHITQLSKN
+294 KELVTQHITQLSNN

-313 QTLELL
+313 QTLDLL

-338 EKVSVCIN
+338 EKVSVRIN

-375 DFYNSLETQVINK
+375 DFYNSLETQIINK

>member
-1 MASISKETIKGLI
+1 MRPRSPEVIK
-14 ETIQNLY
+14 NL
-21 MADDIPWVIG
+21 
-31 YSGGKDSTATLQLV
+31 Q
-45 WYAIRELDPSKWLDS
+45 ELDPSKWLDS
-60 PYLRQVD
+60 PYLRQAD
-67 EESLLTLLQRKPDG
+67 EESLLTLLQRKPEG

-144 LLIDALVVAK
+144 LLIDALAVAK

-170 NTSPSSSKTPSDT
+170 NTSPSSSTPQDTKTPSDT

-189 NNTLSPSDEAE
+189 NNTLSPFDEAE
-200 NPNDESTEPEVNKE
+200 KPNDEFIEPEVNKE
-214 SIEEPKELS
+214 SIEEPKES
-223 KEPVV
+223 IKESVV

-239 KENND
+239 NENND

-294 KELVIQHITQLSKN
+294 KELVTQHITQLSNN

-338 EKVSVCIN
+338 EKVSVRIN

-356 NEAKALSTNF
+356 NEAKVLSTNF

-388 MNSCIN
+388 MNRCIN
-394 DESGMQLQVEE
+394 NESGMQLQVEE

>member
-1 MASISKETIKGLI
+1 MRPRSPEVIK
-14 ETIQNLY
+14 NL
-21 MADDIPWVIG
+21 
-31 YSGGKDSTATLQLV
+31 Q
-45 WYAIRELDPSKWLDS
+45 ELDPSKWLDS
-60 PYLRQVD
+60 PYLRQAD
-67 EESLLTLLQRKPDG
+67 EESLITLLQRKPDG

-109 RPHYIKLIPA
+109 RPHYIKLIPV

-144 LLIDALVVAK
+144 LLIDALDVAK
-154 QELLDYKD
+154 QELSDYKD

-170 NTSPSSSKTPSDT
+170 NTSPSSSTQQDIKTPSDT

-189 NNTLSPSDEAE
+189 DTPTSPSDELE
-200 NPNDESTEPEVNKE
+200 KPKEVSTEPKVNEESTEKPKEPIVEIETEKE
-214 SIEEPKELS
+214 SI
-223 KEPVV
+223 
-228 EIESEKESVST
+228 ST
-239 KENND
+239 KENNNNDID
-244 NNNNSTDNSSLDPT
+244 NPSLDPI
-258 IQKAFMDASLGD
+258 IQKVFMDASLGD

-294 KELVIQHITQLSKN
+294 KELVTQHITQLSNN

-326 SKALINRFTEES
+326 SKALINRFSEES
-338 EKVSVCIN
+338 EKVSIRISEIN
-346 DIHTILENQY
+346 TLLENQY
-356 NEAKALSTNF
+356 NQAKELSTNF
-366 STLLEKPTQ
+366 SIVLEKPTQ
-375 DFYNSLETQVINK
+375 DLYDSLEKEIIHQIN
-388 MNSCIN
+388 NCIIN
-394 DESGMQLQVEE
+394 ESGIQLQVEE
-405 IKKKSIGSIEK
+405 IKNKSIESIENSNQAVK
-416 STQVVVDTT
+416 DTA
-425 NNLID
+425 NNLIN
-430 ALTTRYNQQKKIIE
+430 ALTTRYNQQKEIIE
-444 EANNF
+444 KANNF

-473 IFVTL
+473 IFITL
-478 LIRG
+478 LLRG

>member
-1 MASISKETIKGLI
+1 MRPRSPEVIK
-14 ETIQNLY
+14 NL
-21 MADDIPWVIG
+21 
-31 YSGGKDSTATLQLV
+31 Q
-45 WYAIRELDPSKWLDS
+45 ELDPSKWLDS
-60 PYLRQVD
+60 PYLRQAD
-67 EESLLTLLQRKPDG
+67 EESLLTLLQRKPEG

-109 RPHYIKLIPA
+109 RPHYIKLIPV

-144 LLIDALVVAK
+144 LLIDALSVAK

-170 NTSPSSSKTPSDT
+170 NISPSSSAQQDIKMPSDT
-183 GDETLP
+183 GDERIP
-189 NNTLSPSDEAE
+189 NPSPSPSDDAEKPDDVPTEA
-200 NPNDESTEPEVNKE
+200 EVNKE
-214 SIEEPKELS
+214 STEEPEELI
-223 KEPVV
+223 KEPVD
-228 EIESEKESVST
+228 EIESETESVST
-239 KENND
+239 KESND
-244 NNNNSTDNSSLDPT
+244 ENNSTDSSSLDPI

-294 KELVIQHITQLSKN
+294 KELVTQHITQLSNN

-338 EKVSVCIN
+338 EKVTVRIS
-346 DIHTILENQY
+346 DIQSILENQY
-356 NEAKALSTNF
+356 NEAKTLSTNF

>member
-1 MASISKETIKGLI
+1 MRPRSPEVIK
-14 ETIQNLY
+14 NL
-21 MADDIPWVIG
+21 
-31 YSGGKDSTATLQLV
+31 Q
-45 WYAIRELDPSKWLDS
+45 ELDPSKWLDS
-60 PYLRQVD
+60 PYLRQAD
-67 EESLLTLLQRKPDG
+67 EESLLTLLQRKPEG

-109 RPHYIKLIPA
+109 RPHYIKLIPV

-144 LLIDALVVAK
+144 LLIDALDVAK
-154 QELLDYKD
+154 QELSDYKD

-170 NTSPSSSKTPSDT
+170 NTSPSSSTQQDIKTPSDT
-183 GDETLP
+183 VDETLP
-189 NNTLSPSDEAE
+189 DTPTSPSDELE
-200 NPNDESTEPEVNKE
+200 KPKEVSTEPKVNEESTEKPKEPIVEIETEKE
-214 SIEEPKELS
+214 SI
-223 KEPVV
+223 
-228 EIESEKESVST
+228 ST
-239 KENND
+239 KENNNNDID
-244 NNNNSTDNSSLDPT
+244 NPSLDPI
-258 IQKAFMDASLGD
+258 IQKVFMDASLGD

-294 KELVIQHITQLSKN
+294 KELVTQHITQLSNN

-326 SKALINRFTEES
+326 SKALINRFSEES
-338 EKVSVCIN
+338 EKVSIRISEIN
-346 DIHTILENQY
+346 TLLENQY
-356 NEAKALSTNF
+356 NQAKELSTNF
-366 STLLEKPTQ
+366 SIVLEKPTQ
-375 DFYNSLETQVINK
+375 DLYDSLEKEIIHQIN
-388 MNSCIN
+388 NCIIN
-394 DESGMQLQVEE
+394 ESGIQLQVEE
-405 IKKKSIGSIEK
+405 IKNKSIESIENSNQAVK
-416 STQVVVDTT
+416 DTA

-430 ALTTRYNQQKKIIE
+430 ALTTRYNQQKEIIE
-444 EANNF
+444 KANNF

-473 IFVTL
+473 IFITL
-478 LIRG
+478 LLRG

>member
-1 MASISKETIKGLI
+1 MRPRSPEVIK
-14 ETIQNLY
+14 NL
-21 MADDIPWVIG
+21 
-31 YSGGKDSTATLQLV
+31 Q
-45 WYAIRELDPSKWLDS
+45 ELDPSKWLDS
-60 PYLRQVD
+60 PYLRQAD
-67 EESLLTLLQRKPDG
+67 EESLLTLLQRKPEG

-109 RPHYIKLIPA
+109 RPHYIKLIPV

-144 LLIDALVVAK
+144 LLIDALSVAK

-170 NTSPSSSKTPSDT
+170 NISPSSSDQQDIKIPSDT
-183 GDETLP
+183 GDERIP
-189 NNTLSPSDEAE
+189 NPPPSPSDDAE
-200 NPNDESTEPEVNKE
+200 KPNDVPTEAEVNKE
-214 SIEEPKELS
+214 STEEPKELI
-223 KEPVV
+223 KESVN
-228 EIESEKESVST
+228 EIESETESVST
-239 KENND
+239 KESND
-244 NNNNSTDNSSLDPT
+244 ENNSTDSSSLDPA

-294 KELVIQHITQLSKN
+294 KELVTQHIARLSNN

-338 EKVSVCIN
+338 EKVTVRIS
-346 DIHTILENQY
+346 DIQSILENQY
-356 NEAKALSTNF
+356 NEAKTLSTNF

>member
-1 MASISKETIKGLI
+1 MRPRSPEVIKH
-14 ETIQNLY
+14 
-21 MADDIPWVIG
+21 
-31 YSGGKDSTATLQLV
+31 LQ
-45 WYAIRELDPSKWLDS
+45 ELDPSKWLDS
-60 PYLRQVD
+60 PYLRQAD

-109 RPHYIKLIPA
+109 RPHYIKLIPV

-144 LLIDALVVAK
+144 LLIDALSVAK

-170 NTSPSSSKTPSDT
+170 NISPSSSAQQDIKTPSDT
-183 GDETLP
+183 GDERIP
-189 NNTLSPSDEAE
+189 NPPPSPSDDAEKTDDVPTEAE
-200 NPNDESTEPEVNKE
+200 VIKEST
-214 SIEEPKELS
+214 EEPKELI
-223 KEPVV
+223 KEPVD
-228 EIESEKESVST
+228 EIESVTESVST
-239 KENND
+239 KETND
-244 NNNNSTDNSSLDPT
+244 ENNSTDSSSLDPT
-258 IQKAFMDASLGD
+258 IQKAFMNASLGD

-294 KELVIQHITQLSKN
+294 KELVTQHITQLSNN
-308 LTAQQ
+308 LKAQQ
-313 QTLELL
+313 QTLDLL

-326 SKALINRFTEES
+326 SKALIDRFTEES
-338 EKVSVCIN
+338 EKVTVRIS
-346 DIHTILENQY
+346 DIQSILENQY
-356 NEAKALSTNF
+356 NEAKTLSTNF

-375 DFYNSLETQVINK
+375 DLYNSLETQIISN

-394 DESGMQLQVEE
+394 DESGIQLQVQE
-405 IKKKSIGSIEK
+405 IKNKSIESIEK
-416 STQVVVDTT
+416 STQVVKDTT

-430 ALTTRYNQQKKIIE
+430 ALTTRYNQQKEIIE
-444 EANNF
+444 KSNNF

>member
-1 MASISKETIKGLI
+1 MRPRSPEVIK
-14 ETIQNLY
+14 NL
-21 MADDIPWVIG
+21 
-31 YSGGKDSTATLQLV
+31 Q
-45 WYAIRELDPSKWLDS
+45 ELDPSKWLDS
-60 PYLRQVD
+60 PYLRQAD
-67 EESLLTLLQRKPDG
+67 EESLLTLLQRKPEG

-109 RPHYIKLIPA
+109 RPHYIKLIPV

-144 LLIDALVVAK
+144 LLIDALSVAK

-170 NTSPSSSKTPSDT
+170 NISPSSSNQQDIKTPSDT
-183 GDETLP
+183 GDERRPRRP
-189 NNTLSPSDEAE
+189 NSPPSPSDDV
-200 NPNDESTEPEVNKE
+200 PTEDEVNKE
-214 SIEEPKELS
+214 STEEPKEPI
-223 KEPVV
+223 KEPVD
-228 EIESEKESVST
+228 EIKSETESVPTKES
-239 KENND
+239 ND
-244 NNNNSTDNSSLDPT
+244 ENNSTDSSSLDPT

-294 KELVIQHITQLSKN
+294 KELVTQHITQLSNN
-308 LTAQQ
+308 LNAQQ
-313 QTLELL
+313 QTLDLL

-338 EKVSVCIN
+338 EKVTVCIS
-346 DIHTILENQY
+346 DIQSILENQY
-356 NEAKALSTNF
+356 NEAKTLSTNF

-375 DFYNSLETQVINK
+375 DLYNSLETQIINN

-394 DESGMQLQVEE
+394 DESGIQLQVQE
-405 IKKKSIGSIEK
+405 IKNKSIESIEK
-416 STQVVVDTT
+416 STQVVKDTT

-430 ALTTRYNQQKKIIE
+430 ALTTRYNQQKEIIE
-444 EANNF
+444 KSNNF

>member
-1 MASISKETIKGLI
+1 MRPHSPEVIK
-14 ETIQNLY
+14 NL
-21 MADDIPWVIG
+21 
-31 YSGGKDSTATLQLV
+31 Q
-45 WYAIRELDPSKWLDS
+45 ELDPSKWLDS
-60 PYLRQVD
+60 PYLRQAD
-67 EESLLTLLQRKPDG
+67 EESLLTLLQRKPEG

-109 RPHYIKLIPA
+109 RPYYIKLIPV

-144 LLIDALVVAK
+144 LLIDALAVAK

-170 NTSPSSSKTPSDT
+170 NTPPSSSTQQDIKTPSDT

-189 NNTLSPSDEAE
+189 DNNPSSSDELE
-200 NPNDESTEPEVNKE
+200 KPNEVSIEPEVNEE
-214 SIEEPKELS
+214 SIEEHKEPI

-228 EIESEKESVST
+228 EIESETESVST

-244 NNNNSTDNSSLDPT
+244 NNNSTDNVSLDPA
-258 IQKAFMDASLGD
+258 IQKAFTDASLGD

-294 KELVIQHITQLSKN
+294 KELVTQHITQLSNN

-338 EKVSVCIN
+338 EKVTVRIS
-346 DIHTILENQY
+346 DIQSILENQY
-356 NEAKALSTNF
+356 NEAKTLSTNF